1 MLPQNIMSMMF
12 HLHCSQTLFQSN
24 DTIYQELDQ
33 LEGVF
38 PSSVFLKTERALLL
52 YHQKGRIESPRIRGQ
67 ADSIQT
73 SKRLN
78 ECLLLYY
85 TKTLIG

>member
-1 MLPQNIMSMMF
+1 MSMMF

-24 DTIYQELDQ
+24 ETVYQELDQ

-52 YHQKGRIESPRIRGQ
+52 YHQKG
-67 ADSIQT
+67 T
-73 SKRLN
+73 SQMLMQ
-78 ECLLLYY
+78 
-85 TKTLIG
+85 

>member
-1 MLPQNIMSMMF
+1 MSMMF

-24 DTIYQELDQ
+24 EAVYQELDQ

-52 YHQKGRIESPRIRGQ
+52 YHQKGIIFLQSVNKSLMQ
-67 ADSIQT
+67 L
-73 SKRLN
+73 RLSRSRAS
-78 ECLLLYY
+78 LH
-85 TKTLIG
+85 LITT